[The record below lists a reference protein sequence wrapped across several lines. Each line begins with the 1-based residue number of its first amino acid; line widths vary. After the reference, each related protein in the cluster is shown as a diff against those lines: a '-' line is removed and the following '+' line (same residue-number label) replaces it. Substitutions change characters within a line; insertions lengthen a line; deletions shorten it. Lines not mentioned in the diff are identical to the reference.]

1 LRKVERIWR
10 LHWVPFC
17 EGRGKDPQEYNQVNF
32 VNFLNATQNA
42 SEAYAASK
50 NKTAQHGTYKER
62 CAAISGC
69 FELKF
74 PDKPRLSMHPH
85 TKGMSASNRRTAPN
99 TPKYSELP
107 DITNVLEMQVQA
119 CRDFIQANG
128 THNGFFSLM
137 PILELRD
144 KAMFLTR
151 LEIGNR
157 SQDLSVINRIWAGNY
172 AGLRG
177 NQGRCEI
184 THIRYDFPKNWHS
197 RVRMSEWI
205 SMGQFQ
211 HQKPGFRPEFQAL
224 CAKSALQAY
233 YRRTVSLPIRP
244 TADKDHPNEVKTRMF
259 ISVIKQD
266 RKVNF
271 VELRSNTI
279 AKRIKLLLAA
289 GGVDITKFQS
299 HILRHVSIN
308 SQVAMGTNLD
318 EVLSRACVSSKVYSM
333 YYKLPFN
340 ASTASAPE
348 AIMFED
354 PDQENQVPDHFELLT
369 EQTSTSTATSSTST
383 RRSALRIS
391 NNAGGGRKRRRSA
404 AATAVT

>member
-1 LRKVERIWR
+1 
-10 LHWVPFC
+10 
-17 EGRGKDPQEYNQVNF
+17 
-32 VNFLNATQNA
+32 
-42 SEAYAASK
+42 
-50 NKTAQHGTYKER
+50 
-62 CAAISGC
+62 
-69 FELKF
+69 
-74 PDKPRLSMHPH
+74 
-85 TKGMSASNRRTAPN
+85 
-99 TPKYSELP
+99 
-107 DITNVLEMQVQA
+107 
-119 CRDFIQANG
+119 
-128 THNGFFSLM
+128 
-137 PILELRD
+137 
-144 KAMFLTR
+144 
-151 LEIGNR
+151 
-157 SQDLSVINRIWAGNY
+157 
-172 AGLRG
+172 
-177 NQGRCEI
+177 
-184 THIRYDFPKNWHS
+184 
-197 RVRMSEWI
+197 
-205 SMGQFQ
+205 
-211 HQKPGFRPEFQAL
+211 
-224 CAKSALQAY
+224 
-233 YRRTVSLPIRP
+233 
-244 TADKDHPNEVKTRMF
+244 MF

-266 RKVNF
+266 RRVNF

-308 SQVAMGTNLD
+308 SQVAMGKNLD

>member
-1 LRKVERIWR
+1 LKKYERIWR

-17 EGRGKDPQEYNQVNF
+17 QQRGKDPQEYNVINF
-32 VNFLNATQNA
+32 VNFLNATQEA
-42 SEAYAASK
+42 SEAFATSK

-69 FELKF
+69 FELKY
-74 PDKPRLSMHPH
+74 PDKQRLSMHPH
-85 TKGMSASNRRTAPN
+85 TRGMSASNRRTAPN
-99 TPKYSELP
+99 VPKYFELP
-107 DITNVLEMQVQA
+107 DITNVLEIRVQA
-119 CRDFIQANG
+119 CRDFIHANG
-128 THNGFFSLM
+128 SYAGFFSQM
-137 PILELRD
+137 PILQLRD
-144 KAMFLTR
+144 ESMFLTR
-151 LEIGNR
+151 MEIGNR
-157 SQDLSVINRIWAGNY
+157 SQDLSVINRVWEGSY

-184 THIRYDFPKNWHS
+184 SHIRYDFPKNWHS

-211 HQKPGFRPEFQAL
+211 HQKPGFEPEFHAL
-224 CAKSALQAY
+224 CAKSAMQTY
-233 YRRTVSLPIRP
+233 YRRTVSLPIKP
-244 TADKDHPNEVKTRMF
+244 TSDKDHPNEVKTRLF

-266 RKVNF
+266 RKINY

-279 AKRIKLLLAA
+279 AKRIRNLLEA
-289 GGVDITKFQS
+289 GGIDISKFQS

-308 SQVAMGTNLD
+308 SQVAMGKDLD

-348 AIMFED
+348 AVMFEN
-354 PDQENQVPDHFELLT
+354 PDRENQDPTFELLT

-383 RRSALRIS
+383 SRSALRVS
-391 NNAGGGRKRRRSA
+391 NAGGGRKRRRGA